1 MGRLT
6 VGESGSAVVLITNNG
21 VRAHLSPPSSEPL
34 LFGTAARCG
43 PAAVTANPRLRQSRM
58 QAPVAR
64 FRGPIVQTNRKHPLR
79 PMSMFLLLVLLISLV
94 TAGCGNYSSQAVKY
108 LTQARSQVLGSAYTL
123 EQLGEGE
130 LRPDEPSTVYLG
142 HAENWA
148 NP

>member
-1 MGRLT
+1 MSCMHNRL
-6 VGESGSAVVLITNNG
+6 N
-21 VRAHLSPPSSEPL
+21 R
-34 LFGTAARCG
+34 LFGGTVCMHHAIRLNHTEIRC
-43 PAAVTANPRLRQSRM
+43 RQSRM

-64 FRGPIVQTNRKHPLR
+64 FRGPIVRTNRKHPLR

-94 TAGCGNYSSQAVKY
+94 TAGCGNYSSQAEKY

-142 HAENWA
+142 HAENRA